1 VLTSLL
7 RYRAVIR
14 PNPQRLAPLMAGL
27 TVGAVLAGIL
37 ITLAEPPR
45 TPPAAFTADPTQV
58 NAAPTQDVPTPS
70 LSISEKATPT
80 STTTR
85 KTAPPVAPAAA
96 AGPAAAVLA
105 STNSQRAAAGCPPV
119 RGDAQLARAAQGH
132 AADMAAKGYF
142 SHTSRDGRT
151 FSQRVLAAGYPRPG
165 GENIAQ
171 GQSSAAEVLQAWMT
185 SSGHRA
191 NILNCSFT
199 ALGVGYDS
207 NGDYWVQNFGR

>member
-1 VLTSLL
+1 
-7 RYRAVIR
+7 
-14 PNPQRLAPLMAGL
+14 MDD
-27 TVGAVLAGIL
+27 
-37 ITLAEPPR
+37 
-45 TPPAAFTADPTQV
+45 PAA
-58 NAAPTQDVPTPS
+58 AA
-70 LSISEKATPT
+70 A
-80 STTTR
+80 
-85 KTAPPVAPAAA
+85 AAA